1 MSKHEIIVLE
11 SGLPVKFDIYQSFNR
26 LIPSHWHNHLEIL
39 YIYQGTMQIVRNNET
54 YTITNNDLFIVNSG
68 DIHLTRSLG
77 HVEVLCLLI
86 PYELIANSISEYKSI
101 RFREYFSHN
110 ELNDDPAFKN
120 MVHKLIA
127 MRTLYEQ
134 CTNGFQFLF
143 ISSLNLFL
151 YILYNNYVVSQNMK
165 IDKITKHLP
174 RFKELLDF
182 VEMNYREH
190 ISMKEAASFV
200 ALNPEYFCRTF
211 KKFTGFTFMEY
222 VNMVRLAHIHKDI
235 LDTDDSITAIQERHG
250 FTNNKVF
257 SRMFKE
263 AYGCTPSKLRV

>member
-11 SGLPVKFDIYQSFNR
+11 AGLPVKFDIYKSFNR
-26 LIPSHWHNHLEIL
+26 LIPSHWHNHLEVL
-39 YIYQGTMQIVRNNET
+39 YIYQGTMQIVRNNKT
-54 YTITNNDLFIVNSG
+54 YTISDNDLFIVNSG

-86 PYELIANSISEYKSI
+86 PYELITKSISEDKSI
-101 RFREYFSHN
+101 RFREYFSHD
-110 ELNDDPAFKN
+110 ELYENSVFKS
-120 MVHKLIA
+120 MLHQLIA

-134 CTNGFQFLF
+134 RSKGYQFLF

-151 YILYNNYVVSQNMK
+151 YILYNNYVVCQNIE
-165 IDKITKHLP
+165 IDKMTKHLP
-174 RFKELLDF
+174 RLKELLDY
-182 VEMNYREH
+182 VEMNYSER
-190 ISMKEAASFV
+190 ISLKDAASFV

-222 VNMVRLAHIHKDI
+222 VNLVRLAHIHKDI

-257 SRMFKE
+257 SRTFKE
-263 AYGCTPSKLRV
+263 AYGCTPSKLRE